1 MVLESL
7 TIIVILIILHT
18 ISYNILLKNKTIKIE
33 SLSNVF
39 ICISFLFE
47 IFDNKFNV
55 QQHNECALRCI
66 AFAIQRTNKNRQK
79 NIII

>member
-39 ICISFLFE
+39 ICISFLLE

-55 QQHNECALRCI
+55 QLHNECASRCI
-66 AFAIQRTNKNRQK
+66 AIQRINKNRQK